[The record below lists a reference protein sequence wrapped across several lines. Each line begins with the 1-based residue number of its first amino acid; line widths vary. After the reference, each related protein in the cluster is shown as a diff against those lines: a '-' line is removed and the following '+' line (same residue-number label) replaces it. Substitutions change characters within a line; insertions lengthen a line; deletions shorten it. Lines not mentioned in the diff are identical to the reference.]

1 MMETTRDEM
10 RKSPEFKENLT
21 QLIDKRFF
29 YEVPNSYYA
38 ILEILVKDQSNKA
51 LEEKIKSEIEN
62 NTVAGKVAIEK
73 ILKEGTTDRYDNLV
87 KLHIYDQEEE
97 LENISVSP
105 MEEDIVTD
113 YKTDMETFTELS
125 KLAIDYEF
133 KKAEISSD
141 LEGKTY

>member
-1 MMETTRDEM
+1 METTRDEI
-10 RKSPEFKENLT
+10 RNSPEFKENLT

-29 YEVPNSYYA
+29 YELPNSYYA
-38 ILEILVKDQSNKA
+38 ILEILVRNQSNKA
-51 LEEKIKSEIEN
+51 LEEKIKSVIEN